1 MVNIIKSDIFRLRKG
16 AAVRNVFLGGIII
29 IVITGVNMAGS
40 SSGFGGVGVQTT
52 ASAARALP
60 GNGAEFLQQMRDDGL
75 FPFFILAF
83 AVAVLGAEYSTGTI
97 RNSLSYFVDRRKV
110 FFAKCITGFLCCLA
124 YTCLCLIVSFIVGT
138 LLFGFGGF
146 SLTLFIRVLLQILLS
161 IPLYLGMVAIGNVLL
176 VFTKRTSITIATY
189 LIGLIVFPS
198 FTNQLLQLF
207 PKAEWLQLCDPLSA
221 FSVLSRFWEFPF
233 GVVGM
238 ILLFWF
244 LLDALLLFAG
254 SRLYTNA
261 DIA

>member
-16 AAVRNVFLGGIII
+16 AAVRNVFLAGIII

-75 FPFFILAF
+75 FPFIILAF
-83 AVAVLGAEYSTGTI
+83 AVAEQGSEYSTGTI

>member
-16 AAVRNVFLGGIII
+16 AAVRNVFLAGIIS

-83 AVAVLGAEYSTGTI
+83 TVAVLGAEYSTGTI

-176 VFTKRTSITIATY
+176 VFMKRTSITIATY

>member
-16 AAVRNVFLGGIII
+16 AAVRNVFLAGIII

-40 SSGFGGVGVQTT
+40 SSGVGGVGVQTT

-110 FFAKCITGFLCCLA
+110 FFAKCITGFLCCLV
-124 YTCLCLIVSFIVGT
+124 YTCMCLIVSFIVGT

-146 SLTLFIRVLLQILLS
+146 SLTLLTRVLLQILLS
-161 IPLYLGMVAIGNVLL
+161 IPLYVGMVAIGNVLL

-198 FTNQLLQLF
+198 FTNQLFQLF
-207 PKAEWLQLCDPLSA
+207 PKAEWLKLCDPLSA

-238 ILLFWF
+238 ILLFWL

-261 DIA
+261 DIT

>member
-1 MVNIIKSDIFRLRKG
+1 
-16 AAVRNVFLGGIII
+16 
-29 IVITGVNMAGS
+29 MAGS

-83 AVAVLGAEYSTGTI
+83 AVAVLGAEYPTGTI

-161 IPLYLGMVAIGNVLL
+161 IPLYLGMVAIGNGLL

-233 GVVGM
+233 GVVVM

-254 SRLYTNA
+254 SHLYTNA

>member
-16 AAVRNVFLGGIII
+16 AAVRNVFLAGIII

-83 AVAVLGAEYSTGTI
+83 AVAVLGAEYPTGTI

-110 FFAKCITGFLCCLA
+110 FFAKCITVFLCCLA

-161 IPLYLGMVAIGNVLL
+161 IPLYLGMVAIGNGLL

-254 SRLYTNA
+254 SHLYTNA

>member
-16 AAVRNVFLGGIII
+16 AAVRNVFLAGIII

-40 SSGFGGVGVQTT
+40 SSGVGGVGVQTT

-110 FFAKCITGFLCCLA
+110 FFAKCITGFLCCLV
-124 YTCLCLIVSFIVGT
+124 YTCMCLIVSFIVGT

-146 SLTLFIRVLLQILLS
+146 SLTLLTRVLLQILLS
-161 IPLYLGMVAIGNVLL
+161 IPLYVGMVAIGNGLL

-198 FTNQLLQLF
+198 FTNQLFQLF
-207 PKAEWLQLCDPLSA
+207 PKAEWLQLCDPLSV

>member
-16 AAVRNVFLGGIII
+16 AAVRNVFLAGIII
-29 IVITGVNMAGS
+29 IVITSVNMAGS
-40 SSGFGGVGVQTT
+40 SSGVGGVGVQTT

-110 FFAKCITGFLCCLA
+110 FFAKCITGFLCCLV
-124 YTCLCLIVSFIVGT
+124 YTCMCLIVSFIVGT

-146 SLTLFIRVLLQILLS
+146 SLTLLTRVLLQILLS
-161 IPLYLGMVAIGNVLL
+161 IPLYVGMVAIGNGLL

-198 FTNQLLQLF
+198 FTNQLFQLF

-238 ILLFWF
+238 ILLFWL

-254 SRLYTNA
+254 SHLYTNA
-261 DIA
+261 DIT